1 MPQLNQSIFRN
12 YRFWLI
18 IIGILLLLAAI
29 VIYLFTEIN
38 QLTLIIVGAIGF
50 VLLLVG
56 TILIT
61 IQGKQEDPSLLKET
75 GQFVNR
81 KIQVVVPALGTAA
94 EKVTVKGM
102 QAGAV
107 ATLKASN
114 LVNNVLARTV
124 ELTGKA
130 YTRVKKIVYTVVLG
144 VLLSATG
151 VGSGAGVGMFAG
163 EIGSIV
169 GSVAGPTAGSAV
181 TSVATSVVG
190 SVAGAGSTALGSA
203 AASGLS
209 SLGTAVGSSTISS
222 AGSALGSTGGQ
233 AAFAIGQGI
242 ATKAGSYGLEKGSE
256 KLSSYVT
263 NRIGQQGQGQLQSQ
277 RQ

>member
-38 QLTLIIVGAIGF
+38 QLTLIIVGALGF

-61 IQGKQEDPSLLKET
+61 IQGKHEDPSLLKET

-81 KIQVVVPALGTAA
+81 KIQVVVPALGTGA

-114 LVNNVLARTV
+114 LVNNVLAKTV
-124 ELTGKA
+124 ELTGQA

-144 VLLSATG
+144 VLLSTTG
-151 VGSGAGVGMFAG
+151 VGEVLLVG
-163 EIGSIV
+163 ELGSLV
-169 GSVAGPTAGSAV
+169 GSVAGTTAGSAV
-181 TSVATSVVG
+181 SSVASTVVG

-209 SLGTAVGSSTISS
+209 SAGTALGSSALSS

-242 ATKAGSYGLEKGSE
+242 ATKAGTYGLEKGSE

-263 NRIGQQGQGQLQSQ
+263 NRIGQQGQGQP
-277 RQ
+277 